1 MKHREKQAAF
11 LCAAVSALILA
22 ACTTDTSSAQK
33 ASPSSPTLSPALG
46 ARGCKPPSPSG
57 RFPAE
62 IQGTIQ
68 STAAL
73 GGELWAWIMPGHQLP
88 AVSGEGT
95 KIVWRLPDDGGDPP
109 RFVATSQDGTVA
121 TLDFGPEPHG
131 GSSWARTGVE
141 YGTDFVFPKP
151 GCWDLHVTTGKTT
164 GDVWIVVA
172 GRP

>member
-1 MKHREKQAAF
+1 MKQSEKQAAWV
-11 LCAAVSALILA
+11 CAAVSALLLA

-33 ASPSSPTLSPALG
+33 ASPSSPTTLMALG
-46 ARGCKPPSPSG
+46 ARGCKPPSPAG

-68 STAAL
+68 STTAR

-88 AVSGEGT
+88 AMSGEET
-95 KIVWRLPDDGGDPP
+95 KIVWRLPYDGGDRPQ
-109 RFVATSQDGTVA
+109 FVVTSQDGTA
-121 TLDFGPEPHG
+121 GTLDFGPEPHG
-131 GSSWARTGVE
+131 GSSWARTGAE
-141 YGTDFVFPKP
+141 YGTAFVFPKP

>member
-1 MKHREKQAAF
+1 MKHREMRGA
-11 LCAAVSALILA
+11 LLSAAVSGILLA
-22 ACTTDTSSAQK
+22 GCTTDTSA
-33 ASPSSPTLSPALG
+33 PTKPATSLRPSPALG
-46 ARGCKPPSPSG
+46 ANGCKPPSPSG
-57 RFPAE
+57 RFPEE

-68 STAAL
+68 TTTAR
-73 GGELWAWIMPGHQLP
+73 GGELWAWLMPGHQLP

-95 KIVWRLPDDGGDPP
+95 KIVWRLPFDGGDPP
-109 RFVATSQDGTVA
+109 QFVATSQDGTVA
-121 TLDFGPEPHG
+121 TMDFGPQVHS
-131 GSSWARTGVE
+131 GSSWARSGVQ